1 MITYPR
7 SVVSCLVSDDFEI
20 FHDFKLSKPKRETRL
35 SIMSSPPFHLNPY
48 K

>member
-1 MITYPR
+1 MTTYPR

-35 SIMSSPPFHLNPY
+35 FHYVIPALPP
-48 K
+48 